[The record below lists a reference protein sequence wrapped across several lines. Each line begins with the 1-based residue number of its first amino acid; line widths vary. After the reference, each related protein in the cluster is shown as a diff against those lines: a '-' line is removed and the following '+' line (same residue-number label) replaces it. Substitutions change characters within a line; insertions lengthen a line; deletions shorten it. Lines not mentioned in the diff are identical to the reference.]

1 MTVEAEKLRDH
12 HSVARSA
19 RTLFAFISIALSS
32 AGCGSSGTFTDAG
45 RLQGAGQPLERA
57 NRAVFEFN
65 EGFDQTVVQPVVSAY
80 SAHVPKPVRNGVRN
94 LVANVN
100 EPMNAA
106 NLLLQGE
113 VERSAQSVMRFTIN
127 TTIGLGGFFDHA
139 ATAGLAPNL
148 TSFDETLGTWGIPTG
163 EYLVLPVLG
172 PSTPRKILSDV
183 TEGFVD
189 PLNRLPIPYAG
200 SVAAGRSM
208 ASGALKRIEVDA
220 DLQTLRE
227 DSLDLYERMKS
238 LYMQKANSHPAGQTY

>member
-1 MTVEAEKLRDH
+1 MMFDASKVRDRP
-12 HSVARSA
+12 SVARSA
-19 RTLFAFISIALSS
+19 RTLFAFISVALSS
-32 AGCGSSGTFTDAG
+32 AGCASPGTITEADHLRDA
-45 RLQGAGQPLERA
+45 APSLERT

-65 EGFDQTVVQPVVSAY
+65 EDFDRTVVQPVAHAY
-80 SAHVPKPVRNGVRN
+80 SAHVPEPVRNGVKN

-113 VERSAQSVMRFTIN
+113 VEGSAQSVMRFTIN
-127 TTIGLGGFFDHA
+127 TTLGLGGIFDHA
-139 ATAGLAPNL
+139 ATAGLTPKP
-148 TSFDETLGTWGIPTG
+148 TSFDATLGIWGIPTG

-183 TEGFVD
+183 AEGFVD
-189 PLNRLPIPYAG
+189 PLNHLPIPYAG
-200 SVAAGRSM
+200 SVVAGRSI

-238 LYMQKANSHPAGQTY
+238 LYMQKANNRSAEQNY